1 MKKINRKI
9 CFLLIYF
16 LFFQP
21 FFVLAESP
29 SPSPSPSPPFITKH
43 VYANG
48 EVVATIREQG
58 TATSTYII
66 HNDHLGSSSILTDKD
81 AKVAEGLDYYPYGE
95 IRLNQK
101 FSSIDEQRKF
111 TGHEL
116 DNQTS
121 LTYMGARYYPGK
133 VGRFVSQDEV
143 FLAMGNNSEI
153 QGIAGLTQEQI
164 LTNPQILNS
173 YSYAANNPLIYVDK
187 DGQIP

>member
-1 MKKINRKI
+1 MIRDPVFTFYIMKKSKNKL
-9 CFLLIYF
+9 CFLLFIS
-16 LFFQP
+16 LLFQP
-21 FFVLAESP
+21 LFVLAESP
-29 SPSPSPSPPFITKH
+29 SSAPTPTPSPSPSPPPPIITKH

-48 EVVATIREQG
+48 ELIATIREQS

-81 AKVAEGLDYYPYGE
+81 AKVAEALDYYPYGE

-133 VGRFVSQDEV
+133 VARFLSQDPA
-143 FLAMGNNSEI
+143 FLAVG
-153 QGIAGLTQEQI
+153 
-164 LTNPQILNS
+164 
-173 YSYAANNPLIYVDK
+173 Y
-187 DGQIP
+187 